1 MTSGDGYRIALQG
14 DPFFAYSRGRT
25 IWEENIPYGV
35 NITAIVKEE
44 TVPRIPESAGTTSQQ
59 PGTGGINMGARRVR
73 SVIDMTREEIE
84 ERLNAIER
92 NYEEFFAQARDG
104 FYISTREGT
113 FLDCNDALVA
123 MLGYRVKEEVLI
135 MDLNTDLWFNPEDR
149 GIFQGRIEANG
160 FVREYEAIFRRK
172 DGAPLHVTLSSH
184 VWSDRRG
191 KIGGYCGFVVDRTQE
206 RIYQRKLRALET
218 KYRDLFTNM
227 LDGVFISDDKGVVID
242 CNDALCEIIGYSREE
257 FLDMNYYR
265 DLFVNADDVL
275 DFRRRFTR
283 DGHIRDYEL
292 QIVRKDGS
300 VREITMSGYAARNA
314 AGAVVGYQG
323 LMRDITE
330 AKRLRSQLVQ
340 SERLSAMGKM
350 ASQLAHELNNPIYGI
365 MNCLELIK
373 ESIGEEDSKRKYL
386 DLAYNECKRTS
397 GLLIKMLKF
406 FKPDEE
412 GLKRSTDVNK
422 LLEETLLFYERQF
435 KNLGIRVTI
444 DLAPDLPAIAAVE
457 NQLKQVFINMI
468 INANTAMP
476 SGGELTIRSTH
487 DRGREEVL
495 VLIKD
500 TGVGIPP
507 ENLERIFDAF
517 FTTKKEVKGVGL
529 GLSICYG
536 FIREHGGR
544 IDVDSRP
551 GRGTTFKIFL
561 PVDDR
566 MTRYSGLHKRR

>member
-1 MTSGDGYRIALQG
+1 MGTRRFQ
-14 DPFFAYSRGRT
+14 
-25 IWEENIPYGV
+25 
-35 NITAIVKEE
+35 
-44 TVPRIPESAGTTSQQ
+44 SA
-59 PGTGGINMGARRVR
+59 
-73 SVIDMTREEIE
+73 IDMTREEIE
-84 ERLNAIER
+84 ERLHAIER

-135 MDLNTDLWFNPEDR
+135 LDLNTDLWYNPTDR
-149 GIFQGRIEANG
+149 GIFKGKIETNG

-172 DGAPLHVTLSSH
+172 DDSPLHVTLSSH
-184 VWSDRRG
+184 VWLDRRG
-191 KIGGYCGFVVDRTQE
+191 EIGGYRGFVVDRTQE
-206 RIYQRKLRALET
+206 RIYQRKLQALET

-227 LDGVFISDDKGVVID
+227 LDGVFISDDNGVVID
-242 CNDALCEIIGYSREE
+242 CNDALCELTGYSRGE
-257 FLDMNYYR
+257 FLGMNYYR
-265 DLFVNADDVL
+265 DLFVNADDVVN
-275 DFRRRFTR
+275 FRRQFTR
-283 DGHIRDYEL
+283 DGQIRDYEL
-292 QIVRKDGS
+292 QIVRQDGS
-300 VREITMSGYAARNA
+300 VRDITMSGYASRDGSGNI
-314 AGAVVGYQG
+314 VGYQG
-323 LMRDITE
+323 LMRDVTE

-373 ESIGEEDSKRKYL
+373 DSIGEQDSKRKYL

-412 GLKRSTDVNK
+412 GHKHPTDVNK
-422 LLEETLLFYERQF
+422 LLDETLLFYERQF
-435 KNLGIRVTI
+435 KNLNIRVKTE
-444 DLAPDLPAIAAVE
+444 LAPDLPRITAVE

-476 SGGELTIRSTH
+476 SGGELTIKSAH
-487 DRGREEVL
+487 DPASEEIL
-495 VLIKD
+495 VVIQD

-507 ENLERIFDAF
+507 ANLERIFDAF

-544 IDVDSRP
+544 IDVESQP
-551 GRGTTFKIFL
+551 GKGTAFKIFL
-561 PVDDR
+561 PVGEHSAAHANVR
-566 MTRYSGLHKRR
+566 TKR